1 MKPTLQRR
9 PCELYSFEKFL
20 EELKA
25 QGFTFKLSSTSKL
38 EANWKSLE
46 NPLSSDYKE
55 PSAKDYCYQTRK
67 GDLSS
72 SWGLIFRET
81 ATCPDPKDNE
91 ISIDCADAAMDFLLR
106 KLAVAEWVG
115 DNENHTEN
123 YRKQFKLRAEAGV
136 VMGPG
141 CVLGEN
147 VILEAG
153 VRIGARVKIGKGT
166 RIGAGSRIADD
177 TVIGDNCYFRGP
189 VSIGGAGFGFIRYP
203 KSPLPRH
210 RLHVGSV
217 LIGDGVQLGSFVC
230 VDRGVFEDTVVGN
243 FAATDNI
250 VQIAH
255 NCRVGKHNILCGFVA
270 LSGSTVLGDYV
281 TLGGLVVSKGH
292 LTVGNKVSIGAFSA
306 ITQDVPDGAQLRG
319 VPARPIRHDL
329 KIMAIQDKLPEIY
342 NQLKGF
348 LKESE

>member
-1 MKPTLQRR
+1 MKSTLARR
-9 PCELYSFEKFL
+9 PHEIFGFDTFL
-20 EELKA
+20 NELKSL
-25 QGFTFKLSSTSKL
+25 GFTFKLASDSKL
-38 EANWKSLE
+38 SENWKNLE
-46 NPLSSDYKE
+46 NPLSSTFKE
-55 PSAKDYCYQTRK
+55 PSKCDFCYHSKKVGLQEN
-67 GDLSS
+67 
-72 SWGLIFRET
+72 WGLVFRDSKSTTEV
-81 ATCPDPKDNE
+81 AANE
-91 ISIDCADAAMDFLLR
+91 ILIDCADAAMDFLLR
-106 KLAVAEWVG
+106 KMAVKEWVG
-115 DNENHTEN
+115 EGENHTTA
-123 YRKQFKLRAEAGV
+123 YKSQVKFSAEDGV
-136 VMGPG
+136 VMGPA
-141 CVLGEN
+141 CEIGEG
-147 VILEAG
+147 VVLEAG

-166 RIGAGSRIADD
+166 RIGTGSRIADD

-189 VSIGGAGFGFIRYP
+189 VSIGGHGFGFISYP

-210 RLHVGSV
+210 RIHVGSV

-230 VDRGVFEDTVVGN
+230 VDRGVFEDTVIGN

-292 LTVGNKVSIGAFSA
+292 LTVGNKVQIGAFSA
-306 ITQDVPDGAQLRG
+306 LTTDVPDGAMLRG

-342 NQLKGF
+342 KQLKGF
-348 LKESE
+348 LKEDV